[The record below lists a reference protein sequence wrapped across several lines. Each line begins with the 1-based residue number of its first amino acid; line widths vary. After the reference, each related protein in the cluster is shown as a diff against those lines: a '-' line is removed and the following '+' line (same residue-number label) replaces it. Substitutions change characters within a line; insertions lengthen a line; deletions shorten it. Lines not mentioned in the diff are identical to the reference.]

1 MGDHQLW
8 SYGCKDS
15 GMSFLNAGSFD
26 PNDPLG
32 GLKQQQFGVDKCC
45 IERDICKQT
54 CGMTSKACH
63 DNFQKCQ
70 QKVCKGNQNCQ
81 LQAMMSEIMSEP
93 YDPDEYKD
101 PDKKYD
107 PEESKCK
114 GYKRSQE
121 EACQCVATDR
131 WQSATE
137 EKLKGFYGKYNP
149 EKLDKSGEIKDV
161 AEVWKKWKGKEP
173 DMFMALAVKY
183 KQKAVEM
190 RIKPKPP
197 PPPPYKPP
205 SADGEPVSEPEQPE
219 ATDVETEVNPP
230 PPPPREESSTLD
242 SDDKTFDAKL
252 DELEKKKKSAAAE
265 EEYEAAD
272 AAKEEITD
280 LRKAEATRLKALK
293 SKAIEDEDFREA
305 KRLKARLAKV
315 DL

>member
-8 SYGCKDS
+8 SYGCKES

-45 IERDICKQT
+45 VERDICKQT

-63 DNFQKCQ
+63 DNFQKCS
-70 QKVCKGNQNCQ
+70 QKTCKGNQNCQ

-121 EACQCVATDR
+121 EACQCVVADS
-131 WQSATE
+131 WQNTTE

-149 EKLDKSGEIKDV
+149 EKLDKNGDIKDV

-173 DMFMALAVKY
+173 DMFLALATKY
-183 KQKAVEM
+183 KQKAVEI

-205 SADGEPVSEPEQPE
+205 SADGEPEDSTE
-219 ATDVETEVNPP
+219 ETSYVPP
-230 PPPPREESSTLD
+230 SPPPREEAANADGADTE
-242 SDDKTFDAKL
+242 FDAKL
-252 DELEKKKKSAAAE
+252 SELQAKKLKAAE
-265 EEYEAAD
+265 DEEYEVAD
-272 AAKEEITD
+272 ATKQEIAA
-280 LRKAEATRLKALK
+280 LRKSEAARLRGLK
-293 SKAIEDEDFREA
+293 SKAIEGEDFREA